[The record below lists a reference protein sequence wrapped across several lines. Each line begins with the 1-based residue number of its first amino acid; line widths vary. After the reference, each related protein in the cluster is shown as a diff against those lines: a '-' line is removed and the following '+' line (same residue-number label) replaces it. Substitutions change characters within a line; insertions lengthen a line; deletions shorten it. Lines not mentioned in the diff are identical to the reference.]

1 MHLSTLLGPAGVGKS
16 SRSSL
21 LKALDLYAAKEGGH
35 RSRRARVERL
45 LAELPER
52 P

>member
-16 SRSSL
+16 ARSSL
-21 LKALDLYAAKEGGH
+21 LKALDRYAAKEATAAV
-35 RSRRARVERL
+35 ARVERL